1 MDAKYFSVSSLLVE
15 EERMPCVSTIEFA
28 GLGYLDPTT
37 LGEDLPEETRLETPL
52 WLAKLLASKSAV
64 NIDYPKHYKESFCEH
79 LEAGPAAV
87 NLREQSPHYFT
98 AGQALARLKRED
110 RLQKTLLFAYTGER
124 FERIMDLAFN
134 SQHEDVTEHLRT
146 FTDVEQELFDSGF
159 QATLNFASWRS
170 RKTKNIKA
178 SSMSKPDAKRQRK

>member
-15 EERMPCVSTIEFA
+15 EERMPCISTIEFA
-28 GLGYLDPTT
+28 GLGYLDPATK
-37 LGEDLPEETRLETPL
+37 GEDLPEETRVEAPL
-52 WLAKLLASKSAV
+52 WLAALLASKSAV
-64 NIDYPKHYKESFCEH
+64 EIDYPKHYKEKFRDH

-98 AGQALARLKRED
+98 AGETLARLKRD
-110 RLQKTLLFAYTGER
+110 DDLQRMLKFAYTGER
-124 FERIMDLAFN
+124 FGRIMDLAFN

-159 QATLNFASWRS
+159 QATLKFAAWRS

-178 SSMSKPDAKRQRK
+178 SSKSKPDAKRQRK